1 MSNLIGNAPYQ
12 VPTNADLGDLAY
24 QDSDYAIVGNLN
36 IDTTLSVGAN
46 ATISGNTTI
55 SGNATVN
62 NTVIMG
68 NATVSGNV
76 LLSSAYTPLSSSANA
91 AVARGYVDT
100 QAIVFGF

>member
-36 IDTTLSVGAN
+36 IDTTLAVGSN
-46 ATISGNTTI
+46 ATIGGNTIISGNTTI
-55 SGNATVN
+55 G
-62 NTVIMG
+62 G
-68 NATVSGNV
+68 DATVSGNV
-76 LLSSAYTPLSSSANA
+76 LLSSAYMPSTTSANA

-100 QAIVFGF
+100 QAIIWGM

>member
-36 IDTTLSVGAN
+36 IDTTLAVGAN
-46 ATISGNTTI
+46 ATISGNTAISGTTTI
-55 SGNATVN
+55 GGNATV
-62 NTVIMG
+62 G
-68 NATVSGNV
+68 GNV
-76 LLSSAYTPLSSSANA
+76 FLSQAYTPLDSSANV

-100 QAIVFGF
+100 QSIIWGM